1 MGRNSTF
8 HFRRFDVENRIAGM
22 KVGTDSVL
30 LGAWTRVIPSDRF
43 ILDAGTGSGLLAL
56 MIAQRAN
63 PTASITAVE
72 IDPDATA
79 EAARNFISS
88 PWPGML
94 TAVNADWNQCV
105 ADIPPASV
113 QLIISNPPYF
123 TEALRAP
130 DPRRATARHQLTLS
144 FESLII
150 SAADLLAP
158 DGRLSMVSPAAAE
171 PDITYLAEFHR
182 LAISRLTRVIPVEG
196 KPAALLL
203 WELIPRGSATTPAVI
218 STLTLRDSSS
228 LPTPAYVDLT
238 ADYYTHLK

>member
-30 LGAWTRVIPSDRF
+30 LGAWTRVLPADRH

-56 MIAQRAN
+56 MIAQRAD

-79 EAARNFISS
+79 EATRNFASS
-88 PWPGML
+88 PWSRML
-94 TAVNADWNQCV
+94 SAVNADWAQWV
-105 ADIPPASV
+105 AAIPPASV
-113 QLIISNPPYF
+113 QLIVSNPPYF
-123 TEALRAP
+123 TEALHAP
-130 DPRRATARHQLTLS
+130 DPRRAAARHQQSLS
-144 FESLII
+144 FESLIV
-150 SAADLLAP
+150 SAASLLSP
-158 DGRLSMVSPAAAE
+158 SGRLSMVSPAAAE

-196 KPAALLL
+196 KQPALLL
-203 WELIPRGSATTPAVI
+203 WELIPRQSATAPAEI
-218 STLTLRDSSS
+218 STLTLRNASSA
-228 LPTPAYVDLT
+228 PTQPYVDLT
-238 ADYYTHLK
+238 SDYYTHLK